1 MIIKNSNLRRSMV
14 DNRYKILGIIIGAIL
29 IFAVIQLFNNI
40 AKNSRTNSTN
50 ITVNQNTYQPADTMI
65 YGGDIS
71 EKQQET
77 NSNVIDTFIGYC
89 NNKET
94 QKAYNL
100 LTDEC
105 KSLVYPQIEHFQNNF
120 INKIFDTKKTYSMQ
134 SWMTNRGLNTYKVK
148 IIEDILSTGKFVE
161 EETSEDYYTIVN
173 QNGEYK
179 LNINSY
185 IGRENINKEKETDN
199 LKILVISKDV
209 YMNYEIYNIQVQ
221 NKTNDTIFL
230 DSKQDTKSVY
240 LTGSGTN
247 TFRAFIYELGDATLT
262 LKARQTK
269 YISIKFNKVYNP
281 NVKVGKMVFSNI
293 INNYDDYKQTTEKKE
308 YKNITKME
316 IEL

>member
-14 DNRYKILGIIIGAIL
+14 DNRYKILVIIIGAIL
-29 IFAVIQLFNNI
+29 IFAVIQLFNNM
-40 AKNSRTNSTN
+40 AKNSSTNSTN
-50 ITVNQNTYQPADTMI
+50 VTINKNTYQPTDTVI
-65 YGGDIS
+65 YGGDIP
-71 EKQQET
+71 EKEQEI
-77 NSNVIDTFIGYC
+77 NNNVIDTFIGYC
-89 NNKET
+89 NNKEIE
-94 QKAYNL
+94 KAYNL
-100 LTDEC
+100 LTVEC
-105 KSLVYPQIEHFQNNF
+105 KSLVYPKIEYFENNF
-120 INKIFDTKKTYSMQ
+120 INKIFNTKKIYNLQ
-134 SWMTNRGLNTYKVK
+134 SWITYRGSDTYKVK
-148 IIEDILSTGKFVE
+148 ILEDILSTGKLIE
-161 EETSEDYYTIVN
+161 EETIEDYYTIVN

-185 IGRENINKEKETDN
+185 IGRKNINKEQETDS
-199 LKILVISKDV
+199 LKISVISKDV

-221 NKTNDTIFL
+221 NKTNNTIFL

-262 LKARQTK
+262 LNARQTK

-281 NVKVGKMVFSNI
+281 NVEVGKMVFSNI
-293 INNYDDYKQTTEKKE
+293 INNYDEYKQTTNKQE

>member
-29 IFAVIQLFNNI
+29 IFAVIQLFNNM
-40 AKNSRTNSTN
+40 AKNSSTNSTS
-50 ITVNQNTYQPADTMI
+50 ITVNQNTYQPSDTMI

-71 EKQQET
+71 AKEQEI
-77 NSNVIDTFIGYC
+77 NNNVIDTFIGYC

-105 KSLVYPQIEHFQNNF
+105 KNLIYPQIEYFEQNF

-134 SWMTNRGLNTYKVK
+134 SWITNKGLDTYKVR
-148 IIEDILSTGKFVE
+148 IIEDILSTGKLVE

-185 IGRENINKEKETDN
+185 IGRKNVNKEQETDN
-199 LKILVISKDV
+199 LKISVISKDV

-221 NKTNDTIFL
+221 NKTNNTIFL

-281 NVKVGKMVFSNI
+281 NVEVGKMVFSNI
-293 INNYDDYKQTTEKKE
+293 INNYDDYKQTTNKQD